1 MVSVALGTVI
11 ILSAHHSFDS
21 WDEQIHYNIAYTDS
35 WVWNYME
42 YSDAVMS
49 NVEMRVPTGDT
60 LEEEQWIGEWLNQ
73 ANDTV
78 VLSSQKGR
86 FLRYGQRAY
95 LPQILG
101 LGLGRTLGLSYVATV
116 FLGKFFNLLF
126 CTAVVTCAIRF
137 SKYGKRT
144 LMCVGFAA
152 DNGISFFRH
161 LHMMHL

>member
-1 MVSVALGTVI
+1 MIPLYY
-11 ILSAHHSFDS
+11 HHK
-21 WDEQIHYNIAYTDS
+21 
-35 WVWNYME
+35 
-42 YSDAVMS
+42 
-49 NVEMRVPTGDT
+49 
-60 LEEEQWIGEWLNQ
+60 
-73 ANDTV
+73 
-78 VLSSQKGR
+78 KGR

-144 LMCVGFAA
+144 LMCVGFFA
-152 DNGISFFRH
+152 DNGIFFRH

>member
-1 MVSVALGTVI
+1 MTPMFSFTMNSRAFPAP
-11 ILSAHHSFDS
+11 LSCWCPNWSHAAFDDVMYEPSASCIPSDTATITLLVTAHHSFDS

-78 VLSSQKGR
+78 VLSSQKVDFSDMDKGLI
-86 FLRYGQRAY
+86 FHRY
-95 LPQILG
+95 
-101 LGLGRTLGLSYVATV
+101 
-116 FLGKFFNLLF
+116 
-126 CTAVVTCAIRF
+126 
-137 SKYGKRT
+137 
-144 LMCVGFAA
+144 
-152 DNGISFFRH
+152 
-161 LHMMHL
+161 

>member
-1 MVSVALGTVI
+1 MYAMVSVALGTVI

-78 VLSSQKGR
+78 VLSSQKVDFSDMDKGLI
-86 FLRYGQRAY
+86 FHRY
-95 LPQILG
+95 
-101 LGLGRTLGLSYVATV
+101 
-116 FLGKFFNLLF
+116 
-126 CTAVVTCAIRF
+126 
-137 SKYGKRT
+137 
-144 LMCVGFAA
+144 
-152 DNGISFFRH
+152 
-161 LHMMHL
+161 

>member
-1 MVSVALGTVI
+1 MT
-11 ILSAHHSFDS
+11 
-21 WDEQIHYNIAYTDS
+21 N
-35 WVWNYME
+35 
-42 YSDAVMS
+42 
-49 NVEMRVPTGDT
+49 RGDT

-116 FLGKFFNLLF
+116 F
-126 CTAVVTCAIRF
+126 
-137 SKYGKRT
+137 
-144 LMCVGFAA
+144 
-152 DNGISFFRH
+152 
-161 LHMMHL
+161 